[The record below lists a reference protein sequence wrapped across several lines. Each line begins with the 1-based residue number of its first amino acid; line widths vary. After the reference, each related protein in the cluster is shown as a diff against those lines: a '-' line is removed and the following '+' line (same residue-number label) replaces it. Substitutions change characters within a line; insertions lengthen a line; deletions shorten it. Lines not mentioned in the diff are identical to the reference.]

1 MYKTVFGSLVGR
13 HGTETPCSSN
23 LVSGGRF
30 RKAIRTGGKALV
42 VQFEKPIGKAF
53 KNFDVMFK
61 LIRVE
66 TAKKTALRPL
76 NL

>member
-30 RKAIRTGGKALV
+30 RNYTGGKALV

-53 KNFDVMFK
+53 KNFDVLFK

-66 TAKKTALRPL
+66 TAKKTALRAL